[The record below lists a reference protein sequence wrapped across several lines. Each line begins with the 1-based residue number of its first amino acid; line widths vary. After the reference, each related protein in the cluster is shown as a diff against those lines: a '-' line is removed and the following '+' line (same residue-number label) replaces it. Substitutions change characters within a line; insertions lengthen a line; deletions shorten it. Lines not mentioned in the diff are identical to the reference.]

1 MRLAGGSCSGLDLCA
16 RLLPPNRRLKK
27 EMEGPGSGKGPAAW
41 LLLVAVVVG
50 VRGPSMQN
58 IFPTPTALGQEVLLC
73 PCLGR
78 VITGLNFKAC

>member
-1 MRLAGGSCSGLDLCA
+1 MLRPPYILSCVAGMQKILSHHEMLGI
-16 RLLPPNRRLKK
+16 KK
-27 EMEGPGSGKGPAAW
+27 DQDSAW